1 MAILTTVP
9 ISGKG
14 KLNDTIGMIAVD
26 STHFY
31 YTNANYNG
39 STVIWFKVAKNT
51 SNPVSV
57 PPPPPPTPPPIPT
70 PKVPSISVTSIVNA
84 SGASITVNWFT
95 SNATS
100 LTLDGISVPVKGRK
114 IYSQYGTRTLN
125 FVATG
130 PLGTTTKS
138 STITLAREIND

>member
-1 MAILTTVP
+1 MSILTTVP
-9 ISGKG
+9 TSGIG
-14 KLNDTIGMIAVD
+14 KPNDVIGMIAVN

-39 STVIWFKVAKNT
+39 STVIWFKVAKST
-51 SNPVSV
+51 SNPV
-57 PPPPPPTPPPIPT
+57 PIPTPPTRPAPPPAA

-100 LTLDGISVPVKGRK
+100 LTLDGISVPVKGSK
-114 IYSQYGTRTLN
+114 MYSQYGTRRLE
-125 FVATG
+125 FIATG
-130 PLGTTTKS
+130 PMGTTTKS
-138 STITLAREIND
+138 TTITLAREIND